1 LRLLKK
7 IIADNRGVALVTMML
22 LLSALTLLAV
32 GAVMVSN
39 LNLQLSSNYYQNSR
53 AFYAAEAGVEKALSD
68 VQTIL
73 DGQGRITNEDLATI
87 TPPALDDFSFEQFTL
102 VRSDSSYVDTV
113 DSGPYMGMV
122 SLNQPIDITSK
133 VIGPNNSRYHIV
145 VSVEGLQI
153 PIFQFGVFYNDSLE
167 VHNGANMDFFG
178 RVHTNSSLFVGC
190 PNGVFTNFHRNITVA
205 GDLYWF
211 KITGP
216 DYNRQGTIRI
226 KLPGPDSTLV
236 SLTHDTRDYIGN
248 DAGWVDYTNT
258 TFKGRLRTRAHNIT
272 PLGMP
277 IPREIN
283 PIEIIKR
290 RQAGDGPALRTE
302 RLDWKADTRIYSN
315 ASLSTIQIMNNA
327 GNPKVLT
334 DPTALTTAYNA
345 FYDDRENKW
354 VDFLVLNVSRL
365 TAADIGNGIVYI
377 SIVEQAGRRKG
388 IKLIS
393 GATLPGPMTICSDNA
408 VYIKGDYNTVNW
420 RPSAVMADAV
430 NLLSNSWIDANNPQN
445 TNNANAAS
453 NTQYFVALIAGDTPT
468 SFTQYN
474 GGLEN
479 FPRFLENWS
488 GRTCMIVGSFIN
500 LYLSDY
506 ATGAWVYGG
515 RVYEAPTRNWQ
526 FDVRFL
532 DFNQLPP
539 GTPSVGSVLR
549 IAFRQEFF
557 E

>member
-7 IIADNRGVALVTMML
+7 IITDNSGVALVTMML

-32 GAVMVSN
+32 GAMMVSN
-39 LNLQLSSNYYQNSR
+39 IDLQLSSNYYQNSR

-68 VQTIL
+68 IQTIL
-73 DGQGRITNEDLATI
+73 DGQGTITDADLATI
-87 TPPALDDFSFEQFTL
+87 TPPTLDNFSFEEFTL
-102 VRSDSSYVDTV
+102 LRSASSFVDTI
-113 DSGPYMGMV
+113 DSGPYLGMV
-122 SLNQPIDITSK
+122 SLNQPINITSK
-133 VIGPNNSRYHIV
+133 VVGPGNSSYHIK
-145 VSVEGLQI
+145 VSVEGIQI

-167 VHNGANMDFFG
+167 VHNGANMDFIG
-178 RVHTNSSLFVGC
+178 RVHTNSSLFVGTSAST
-190 PNGVFTNFHRNITVA
+190 VFTKFHRNITVA

-211 KITGP
+211 RIWGP
-216 DYNRQGTIRI
+216 SYNRLGIIQIEI
-226 KLPGPDSTLV
+226 PGPDSA
-236 SLTHDTRDYIGN
+236 SLTKDTRDYIGN

-315 ASLSTIQIMNNA
+315 ASLSSIQIMNNA

-334 DPTALTTAYNA
+334 NPTAITTAYNA
-345 FYDDRENKW
+345 FYDDREQRW
-354 VDFLVLNVSRL
+354 VDLLVVKVSKL

-377 SIVEQAGRRKG
+377 SIEEQAGRRKG
-388 IKLIS
+388 IKLDS
-393 GATLPGPMTICSDNA
+393 CTTLPGPMTVCSDNA
-408 VYIKGDYNTVNW
+408 VYIKGNYNTVNW
-420 RPSAVMADAV
+420 QPSAVMADAV
-430 NLLSNSWIDANNPQN
+430 NLLSNSWSDAANPL
-445 TNNANAAS
+445 THTLRAAS
-453 NTQYFVALIAGDTPT
+453 NTTYYVALIAGDTPNST
-468 SFTQYN
+468 AQYN

-488 GRTCMIVGSFIN
+488 GITCTIVGSFIN

-506 ATGAWVYGG
+506 ATGAWVYDSP
-515 RVYEAPTRNWQ
+515 VYTAPTRNWQ

-532 DFNQLPP
+532 NFNQLPP